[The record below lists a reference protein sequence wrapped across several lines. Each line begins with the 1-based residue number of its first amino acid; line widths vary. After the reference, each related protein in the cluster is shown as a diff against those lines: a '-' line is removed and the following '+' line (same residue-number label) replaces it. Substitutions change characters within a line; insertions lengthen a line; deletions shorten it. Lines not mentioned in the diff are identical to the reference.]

1 MRREDFI
8 EMYFQ
13 RLSNIENLT
22 EIADLFGNRYV
33 FPNSHGKYWFYRVSL
48 EEGMDITFTSLP
60 NRLNYSFESE
70 NWQEEV
76 LELGVCTE
84 GSMEI
89 LCYPSLEKY
98 SYQKGQACLYY
109 SKNTVERFEFSV
121 KNCKSFSIHLHLD
134 YFESFF
140 KLGKHSWLEQEWRKN
155 IKHMLQEKIL
165 RVWNS
170 SIYLQAL
177 AAEITDFKI
186 KSILD
191 YFDFKGKINYFLA
204 KLMLEAI
211 GIVDNED
218 EKIQHLKFLVSRDY
232 EKVYSLP
239 EISKF
244 LGTPIFRLQTMMKEK
259 KGMTVSQYIRDVKME
274 YAKILLEKNTY
285 TVAEVAAMIGYSN
298 PSKFSKNFF
307 QKYQK
312 NPKEFKHS
320 KIYEKKDFKK

>member
-312 NPKEFKHS
+312 NPKDFKHS
-320 KIYEKKDFKK
+320 KIY

>member
-98 SYQKGQACLYY
+98 SIKKDKLAC
-109 SKNTVERFEFSV
+109 
-121 KNCKSFSIHLHLD
+121 I
-134 YFESFF
+134 
-140 KLGKHSWLEQEWRKN
+140 
-155 IKHMLQEKIL
+155 IL
-165 RVWNS
+165 RIPWKDLSFLSRIVRAFPFIFIWIILNLFSNWENILGWN
-170 SIYLQAL
+170 
-177 AAEITDFKI
+177 
-186 KSILD
+186 KS
-191 YFDFKGKINYFLA
+191 G
-204 KLMLEAI
+204 
-211 GIVDNED
+211 
-218 EKIQHLKFLVSRDY
+218 EK
-232 EKVYSLP
+232 
-239 EISKF
+239 
-244 LGTPIFRLQTMMKEK
+244 T
-259 KGMTVSQYIRDVKME
+259 
-274 YAKILLEKNTY
+274 
-285 TVAEVAAMIGYSN
+285 
-298 PSKFSKNFF
+298 
-307 QKYQK
+307 
-312 NPKEFKHS
+312 
-320 KIYEKKDFKK
+320 

>member
-134 YFESFF
+134 YFESFSNWENI
-140 KLGKHSWLEQEWRKN
+140 LGWNKSGEKHKTYAAG
-155 IKHMLQEKIL
+155 KIL

-177 AAEITDFKI
+177 AAEIIDFKI

-191 YFDFKGKINYFLA
+191 YFDFKGKSIIFS
-204 KLMLEAI
+204 EADV
-211 GIVDNED
+211 GGDRN
-218 EKIQHLKFLVSRDY
+218 SR
-232 EKVYSLP
+232 
-239 EISKF
+239 
-244 LGTPIFRLQTMMKEK
+244 
-259 KGMTVSQYIRDVKME
+259 
-274 YAKILLEKNTY
+274 
-285 TVAEVAAMIGYSN
+285 
-298 PSKFSKNFF
+298 
-307 QKYQK
+307 
-312 NPKEFKHS
+312 
-320 KIYEKKDFKK
+320 